1 MHDNKI
7 GENQKGAVQDPT
19 GPFMVDESNYQEDL
33 GSNPVS
39 SDGATEVV
47 TLTVREGAGKS
58 EPLIEVIES

>member
-1 MHDNKI
+1 
-7 GENQKGAVQDPT
+7 
-19 GPFMVDESNYQEDL
+19 MVDEANYQEDL